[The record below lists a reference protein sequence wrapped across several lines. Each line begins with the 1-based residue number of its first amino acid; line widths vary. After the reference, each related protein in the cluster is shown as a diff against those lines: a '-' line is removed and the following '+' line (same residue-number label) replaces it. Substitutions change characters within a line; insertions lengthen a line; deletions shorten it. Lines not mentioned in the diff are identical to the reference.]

1 MHVRQERDQ
10 EIAATLDMMAKREL
24 KRGQR
29 TPQ

>member
-10 EIAATLDMMAKREL
+10 EIAATLDRMAKREL